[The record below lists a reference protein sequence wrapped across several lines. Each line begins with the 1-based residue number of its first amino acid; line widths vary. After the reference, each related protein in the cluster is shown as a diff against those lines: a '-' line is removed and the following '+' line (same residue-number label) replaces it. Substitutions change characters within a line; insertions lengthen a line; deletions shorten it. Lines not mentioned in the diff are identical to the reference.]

1 MIKYHADH
9 GNYAKQ
15 PAHLIRDDVPS
26 ATADEATAEPPQ
38 TGKKTRR
45 PRKPTT

>member
-9 GNYAKQ
+9 GNYTEQ
-15 PAHLIRDDVPS
+15 PAHLIRDDDLGTSEDAPI
-26 ATADEATAEPPQ
+26 AEPP
-38 TGKKTRR
+38 TAKRTRR